1 MQINS
6 AFPQGPMNLL
16 DRLKQAE
23 AAATPGPWPYD
34 TDWHA
39 HAKEYMT
46 LGPWFIDG
54 RVGRYDARFITLLR
68 NHAADLI
75 RLVEAASEEEYWME
89 HQQRVSDEIK
99 KRGMFYSRGTSGKD
113 EARDRKNSIL
123 ALFLD
128 EEDAR

>member
-23 AAATPGPWPYD
+23 AAATVEHDSEIHRMASCPRCF
-34 TDWHA
+34 A
-39 HAKEYMT
+39 ERE
-46 LGPWFIDG
+46 I
-54 RVGRYDARFITLLR
+54 RELLR

-75 RLVEAASEEEYWME
+75 RLVEA
-89 HQQRVSDEIK
+89 VNI
-99 KRGMFYSRGTSGKD
+99 
-113 EARDRKNSIL
+113 RKNLEHALYIEGCAYDHLTERWRVLNGQL
-123 ALFLD
+123 AEAHKTEDAALAPFLD